1 LLKIKLMKAAVIYS
15 AGAMPEYTDV
25 DDLVVH
31 NENELL
37 ITVKAAAIKH
47 LDRGIARGT
56 HYSAEDKKTAKIPGG
71 DGVGVLADGTRVY
84 SMGTGGMLAEK
95 AIINKDRIVKLPN
108 NLDDATAAA
117 MANAVIGSAMGLH
130 FKADIQPG
138 DVVLVNGA
146 TGFTGKM
153 ALQIAKHY
161 GAKKVIATGRN
172 QKSLQDLLALGA
184 DEIISLEQTDE
195 TILAQLKETHANS
208 PIDVIIDYL
217 WGHTAEMILAT
228 LKGKGSFT
236 HKTRFVSV
244 GAMSGDL
251 IQLSAANLRSVDL
264 QLTGSGLG
272 SWSKEQVRKLFT
284 EILPEMFQLAADGK
298 LKVET
303 IQVNLKDIANLWN
316 MDVPDGK
323 RLVVI
328 P

>member
-1 LLKIKLMKAAVIYS
+1 MKAAVIYQ

-25 DDLVVH
+25 DEPIVRTDD
-31 NENELL
+31 ELL

-56 HYSAEDKKTAKIPGG
+56 HYSAEDKTVAKIPGG

-95 AIINKDRIVKLPN
+95 AIIEKDRMVKLPAS
-108 NLDDATAAA
+108 LDYATAAA
-117 MANAVIGSAMGLH
+117 MANAVIGSAMGLR
-130 FKADIQPG
+130 FKADIQAG

-153 ALQIAKHY
+153 AVQIAKHY
-161 GAKKVIATGRN
+161 GAKKVVATGRN
-172 QKSLQDLLALGA
+172 EQSLQALLSLGA
-184 DEIISLEQTDE
+184 DEIISLKQSDE
-195 TILAQLKETHANS
+195 NILSQLKEIHKNT
-208 PIDVIIDYL
+208 PIDVIIDYV

-236 HKTRFVSV
+236 NKIRYVSI

-264 QLTGSGLG
+264 QLSGSGLG
-272 SWSKEQVRKLFT
+272 SWPKEQVRKLFT

-298 LKVET
+298 LKVDT
-303 IQVNLKDIANLWN
+303 ISVPLKDIGKLWD
-316 MDVPDGK
+316 MEVPSGK
-323 RLVVI
+323 RIVVI

>member
-1 LLKIKLMKAAVIYS
+1 MKAAVIYQ

-25 DDLVVH
+25 DEPIVRTDD
-31 NENELL
+31 ELL

-47 LDRGIARGT
+47 FDRGIARGT

-71 DGVGVLADGTRVY
+71 DGVGVLADGTKVY
-84 SMGTGGMLAEK
+84 SMGSGGMLAEK
-95 AIINKDRIVKLPN
+95 AIIEKERMVKLPS

-117 MANAVIGSAMGLH
+117 MANAVIGSAMGLR

-153 ALQIAKHY
+153 AVQIAKHY

-172 QKSLQDLLALGA
+172 EQSLQTLLSLGA
-184 DEIISLEQTDE
+184 DEIISLKQSDE
-195 TILAQLKETHANS
+195 NILSQLKEIHKNT
-208 PIDVIIDYL
+208 PIDIIIDYV

-236 HKTRFVSV
+236 HKTRYVSI

-264 QLTGSGLG
+264 QLSGSGLG
-272 SWSKEQVRKLFT
+272 SWSKEQVHKLFT

-298 LKVET
+298 LKVDT
-303 IQVNLKDIANLWN
+303 ISVPLKDIGKLWD
-316 MDVPDGK
+316 MEVPDGK
-323 RLVVI
+323 RIVVI